1 VNSHYR
7 ELYAAKKSKKLVII
21 NTVMTITEFLQT
33 WIPLIVGILS
43 IITVAGALLYKLN
56 KRFIHFLREQIG
68 DVVKEFKPNGGSTLK
83 DQVNRLES
91 GHNEIEKDI
100 KDLKKDLSDNLSDV
114 KKDNQRLENK
124 LDKMFD
130 TVLKVIDKFNK

>member
-1 VNSHYR
+1 MNSHYR
-7 ELYAAKKSKKLVII
+7 ELYAGKKSKKLVIL

-33 WIPLIVGILS
+33 WIPLTVGILS
-43 IITVAGALLYKLN
+43 IITVGGTLVYKLN
-56 KRFIHFLREQIG
+56 KRFINLLREQVGNLI
-68 DVVKEFKPNGGSTLK
+68 KEFKPNGGSSLK

-100 KDLKKDLSDNLSDV
+100 KDLKKDLSDV
-114 KKDNQRLENK
+114 RKDNQRLENK

-130 TVLKVIDKFNK
+130 TLLKVIDKFNK

>member
-1 VNSHYR
+1 
-7 ELYAAKKSKKLVII
+7 
-21 NTVMTITEFLQT
+21 MTITEFLQT

-56 KRFIHFLREQIG
+56 KRFINFLREQIG
-68 DVVKEFKPNGGSTLK
+68 NVVKEFKPNGGATLK

-91 GHNEIEKDI
+91 GHSEIEKDI

-130 TVLKVIDKFNK
+130 TLLRVIDKFNK

>member
-1 VNSHYR
+1 MVF
-7 ELYAAKKSKKLVII
+7 
-21 NTVMTITEFLQT
+21 TEWLQT
-33 WIPLIVGILS
+33 YVPITLGILS
-43 IITVAGALLYKLN
+43 ILGIILGFIAQVTKKFQKLI
-56 KRFIHFLREQIG
+56 KDE
-68 DVVKEFKPNGGSTLK
+68 VTEMAKEFKPNGGSTLK

-91 GHNEIEKDI
+91 GHSEIEKDI

>member
-1 VNSHYR
+1 VTSHYR

-33 WIPLIVGILS
+33 WIPLTVGILS
-43 IITVAGALLYKLN
+43 IITVGGTLIYKLN
-56 KRFIHFLREQIG
+56 KRFINLLREQVANLI
-68 DVVKEFKPNGGSTLK
+68 KEFKPNGGSSLK

-91 GHNEIEKDI
+91 GHNEVEKDI
-100 KDLKKDLSDNLSDV
+100 KDLKKDLSDV
-114 KKDNQRLENK
+114 RKDNLRLENK

-130 TVLKVIDKFNK
+130 TLLKVIDKFNK